1 MGNGYRGLFG
11 AFPYAFRRS
20 ESTLFRSYV
29 VVGGL
34 AAVLLALVFAL
45 AVVVVFGRTAGMQGG
60 SLTLS
65 RSFVALVGLF
75 SVLPVVAPVL
85 LVARARRKDQVGSPA
100 YEPLL
105 AVGGYAFLLSLY
117 LVAIASM
124 PETFVLDGETV
135 RRPPPRGLFA
145 PVVAA
150 LYALPAAAS
159 PLVALGPVGFMAVVQ
174 RRLG

>member
-1 MGNGYRGLFG
+1 MAEGYRGLFG

-20 ESTLFRSYV
+20 ESLLFRSYV
-29 VVGGL
+29 VVGGVA
-34 AAVLLALVFAL
+34 AAVLALVFAL

-65 RSFVALVGLF
+65 RSFVALVGLL
-75 SVLPVVAPVL
+75 SVLPTVAPVL
-85 LVARARRKDQVGSPA
+85 LVARARRKGTPTSTA

-105 AVGGYAFLLSLY
+105 AVGGYAFLCSLY

-124 PETFVLDGETV
+124 PESFVLDGETV
-135 RRPPPRGLFA
+135 TRPPPGDLLA

-150 LYALPAAAS
+150 LYAVPPVAS
-159 PLVALGPVGFMAVVQ
+159 PVIALVPVGIIALVQ
-174 RRLG
+174 RKLG

>member
-1 MGNGYRGLFG
+1 MGDGYRGLFG
-11 AFPYAFRRS
+11 AFPYAFTRS
-20 ESTLFRSYV
+20 ESKLFKTYV

-34 AAVLLALVFAL
+34 AAGLLALVFAL

-65 RSFVALVGLF
+65 RSFVALIGLL

-85 LVARARRKDQVGSPA
+85 LVARARRKGEVGSPA

-124 PETFVLDGETV
+124 PETFVLDGETMT
-135 RRPPPRGLFA
+135 RPQPSGVFA

-150 LYALPAAAS
+150 LYALPPIAS
-159 PLVALGPVGFMAVVQ
+159 PLIALVPVGVIAAVQ
-174 RRLG
+174 RWVS